1 VGGFSR
7 HILVKKVTKTMTYI
21 LTFGLEIETYG
32 ASIPVVSNALNN
44 ANIRGCD
51 VKPDGTPRVDAEI
64 VLPPLAPCDFAFD
77 YIKKICRVLEDV
89 GASVNSSCGL
99 HVHISNAP
107 LNSDTTATQFCGES
121 IDVKERTGRFFANHS
136 EPMDFIAVQDI
147 MRRYTRQ
154 QDAVNSMFPRSRTDN
169 RYCSPLSTR
178 RIEQASTIS
187 ELTFGKFTSINLQT
201 WSRGTIE
208 FRQASGTIEAAKI
221 INWVKFLNNLVLHT
235 VENRIESGN
244 RTIVT
249 DTPEQPF
256 RRGARVGVQYDMMR
270 SDGGATTQEIMDATG
285 CSEQRVRAAVSEIRS
300 RVGDAAVVTST
311 QQANGARYGDGTHHT
326 SYTVL
331 FSVETQGNAAQ
342 LLPENRRGVESIW
355 ANVDDDL
362 FEWWQNRITTLSE
375 RNRIGALG

>member
-1 VGGFSR
+1 MRGFSR
-7 HILVKKVTKTMTYI
+7 HILVKKVIKTMTY
-21 LTFGLEIETYG
+21 TFGIEIETSG
-32 ASIPVVSNALNN
+32 ASIPTIANALNN
-44 ANIRGCD
+44 AEIRGCD

-107 LNSDTTATQFCGES
+107 LNDDTTATQFCGES

-136 EPMDFIAVQDI
+136 DPMDFIAVQDI
-147 MRRYTRQ
+147 MKRYTRQ
-154 QDAVNSMFPRSRTDN
+154 QDTINSMFPRSRTDN

-178 RIEQASTIS
+178 RIEQASTIGG
-187 ELTFGKFTSINLQT
+187 LTFGKFTSINLQT

-208 FRQASGTIEAAKI
+208 FRQASGTIEASKI
-221 INWVKFLNNLVLHT
+221 INWVKFLNNLVSHT
-235 VENRIESGN
+235 LENRIESGN

-270 SDGGATTQEIMDATG
+270 SDGGATTQQIMDATG

-311 QQANGARYGDGTHHT
+311 QQANGARYGDGTNHT

-331 FSVETQGNAAQ
+331 FSIETQGNAAQ

-362 FEWWQNRITTLSE
+362 FEWWQDRISTLSD
-375 RNRIGALG
+375 RNRIGALA

>member
-1 VGGFSR
+1 
-7 HILVKKVTKTMTYI
+7 MTY
-21 LTFGLEIETYG
+21 TFGIEIETCG
-32 ASIPVVSNALNN
+32 ASIGRIKQALNN
-44 ANIRGCD
+44 AEIRGCE

-64 VLPPLAPCDFAFD
+64 VLPPLAACDFAWD
-77 YIKKICRVLEDV
+77 YIKKICRVLDMEC
-89 GASVNSSCGL
+89 ASVNSSCGL

-107 LNSDTTATQFCGES
+107 LNDDTTATQFCGES

-208 FRQASGTIEAAKI
+208 FRQASGTIEADKI
-221 INWVKFLNNLVLHT
+221 INWVKFLLNLVDHT
-235 VENRIESGN
+235 NANRVENGN

-256 RRGARVGVQYDMMR
+256 RRGARVGVQYTMMR
-270 SDGGATTQEIMDATG
+270 SDGGATTQQIMDATG

-300 RVGDAAVVTST
+300 RVGDAAVVTNT
-311 QQANGARYGDGTHHT
+311 QQANGASYGDGTAHT

-331 FSVETQGNAAQ
+331 FSFETTTDGAT
-342 LLPENRRGVESIW
+342 LLPAHRIGNPSIW
-355 ANVDDDL
+355 AGLSDEL
-362 FEWWQNRITTLSE
+362 FEWWHNRVLTLT
-375 RNRIGALG
+375 R